1 MVASNALQPPCPLS
15 CRVGLDLSLLPPTF
29 LCKTLDL
36 KSFVRFDFQCPS
48 SFFYKLHKN
57 QVILWCWW
65 SKSGRSC
72 FGGKGK
78 FCNDTSSVSPNTNT
92 KNTNLTRW
100 AIFRSKRPISPFFYK
115 CFPLSSLPPA
125 KRGKGGVALVRRRGR
140 GLRGCSSQR

>member
-29 LCKTLDL
+29 LCKSLDL

-48 SFFYKLHKN
+48 SFFHKLHKN
-57 QVILWCWW
+57 QAILWCWW

-72 FGGKGK
+72 FGEKGK
-78 FCNDTSSVSPNTNT
+78 FYNDTSSVSPNTNT

-100 AIFRSKRPISPFFYK
+100 AIFRSKRPISPFF
-115 CFPLSSLPPA
+115 FINVFLFQVSRRPNEA
-125 KRGKGGVALVRRRGR
+125 KEE
-140 GLRGCSSQR
+140 SPW